1 MEQLLTLF
9 NRFSR
14 LVKEAFQDDPRFL
27 TARDKVTSVSWGFP
41 DNIRA
46 CRVSPVCQTAD
57 LVVSAG
63 VQSCGQRRH
72 HLQAGAAHEAERVSS
87 AGVWG

>member
-27 TARDKVTSVSWGFP
+27 TARDKVTTPAHGGFP
-41 DNIRA
+41 WQQQPA
-46 CRVSPVCQTAD
+46 LTPA
-57 LVVSAG
+57 LSAG
-63 VQSCGQRRH
+63 LQGRGERRH
-72 HLQAGAAHEAERVSS
+72 HLQAGAAHEAERVS
-87 AGVWG
+87 AAPPR